1 MVKNITNNY
10 DHETS
15 SLNYKEEWE
24 DQTLDAL
31 EGDESNYW
39 NIE

>member
-1 MVKNITNNY
+1 MIIAINLL
-10 DHETS
+10 
-15 SLNYKEEWE
+15 LNDKEEWE
-24 DQTLDAL
+24 DQTIDTF